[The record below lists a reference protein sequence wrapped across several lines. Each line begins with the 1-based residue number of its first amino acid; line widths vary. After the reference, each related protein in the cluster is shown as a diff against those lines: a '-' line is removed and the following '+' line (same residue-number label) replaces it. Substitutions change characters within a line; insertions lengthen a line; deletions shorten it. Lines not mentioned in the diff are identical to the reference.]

1 MGDVGH
7 SALVLCGNPTETEFR
22 DVRRALLTATD
33 IGVVLGLSPWK
44 TRYSLAL
51 EKKGLVAP
59 AETSDAMWLG
69 TQSEPIIIESFRRKM
84 GRRVEPN
91 RSILCHPVQTW
102 AGCTPDGWTFDPF
115 EGLEAKLAGLHSAR
129 DWGEPGTAEV
139 PPLYFSQVQ
148 WSMYVTG
155 LTRWHLVAQIGTK
168 IQIHPIDRD
177 DAIIEGMVNA
187 GREFRERYL
196 LTNELP
202 DPGADDVDAV
212 TRMYPTS
219 TDRVLDA
226 TEELRALAVEFAAG
240 REQKGLGEAREK
252 AARAR
257 IEAAMKEADKLVGS
271 DFKISWRNNKP
282 TTKVDLERAF
292 DKALAKLPNKYAE
305 ELQKIVAECTR
316 TVPGARVFRPTGP
329 LFKGEE

>member
-1 MGDVGH
+1 MDHHAV
-7 SALVLCGNPTETEFR
+7 VLAETPSESEFR
-22 DVRRALLTATD
+22 ELRKPLITATD
-33 IGVVLGLSPWK
+33 IGVILGLSSWK
-44 TRYSLAL
+44 TGYSLAL

-69 TQSEPIIIESFRRKM
+69 IQSEPIIIEAYRRKM

-91 RSILCHPVQTW
+91 RSILCHPVERW
-102 AGCTPDGWTFDPF
+102 AGCTPDGWTFDPL
-115 EGLEAKLAGLHSAR
+115 EGLEAKLAGLHSAS

-155 LTRWHLVAQIGTK
+155 LTRWNLIAQLGTK

-187 GREFRERYL
+187 GREFREKYL
-196 LTNELP
+196 LTNDLP
-202 DPGADDVDAV
+202 EPGADDVDAV

-257 IEAAMKEADKLVGS
+257 IEAAMKEADKLVGP

-282 TTKVDLERAF
+282 TVRVDFEKAF
-292 DKALAKLPNKYAE
+292 DTALTKLPAKYAD
-305 ELQKIVAECTR
+305 ELQKILLEFQR
-316 TVPGARVFRPTGP
+316 TVPGPRVFRPYGA
-329 LFKGEE
+329 LFRGVD